1 MPEGSQATHQIW
13 SDNTQNL
20 HRAVYFP
27 RGILNVGGHA
37 TMGSASAYTII
48 VA

>member
-1 MPEGSQATHQIW
+1 MPAGSQATHQIW

-20 HRAVYFP
+20 HGAVYFP
-27 RGILNVGGHA
+27 QGIMSVGGHA
-37 TMGSASAYTII
+37 AVGSVSAYTII